1 MVTRGEDH
9 KTNGRHVGREGELG
23 RLGYK
28 SSKAPIL
35 LPIPPISTWD
45 ANEKE

>member
-1 MVTRGEDH
+1 MVALGEDH

-23 RLGYK
+23 RLGFK

-35 LPIPPISTWD
+35 LFIPSIGTRD
-45 ANEKE
+45 ADEKE